1 MSKRNL
7 SLPLMRLHPPIKLLT
22 YLWLLLTL
30 FQTAQ
35 TRAKPTRHS
44 TTALKR
50 GVGQK
55 QGQDIGAADTP
66 VALVTRLPQT
76 NQSLARL
83 EYVMTQMV
91 NAERAKVHLNAL
103 VFDSKLANVA
113 RAHSA
118 EMRDRDY
125 FAHQSPTPA
134 LRDPL
139 DRYRA
144 FFGTTPLIIAEN
156 IYRVWG
162 SPHTPSENDIKTAH
176 SALMN
181 SPGHRENILRRGVT
195 RIGIGIITNRNG
207 DIWLTQMFSEP

>member
-1 MSKRNL
+1 MKLKSRCAHIIKVL
-7 SLPLMRLHPPIKLLT
+7 VLLWLLPLMLRH
-22 YLWLLLTL
+22 
-30 FQTAQ
+30 TAQ
-35 TRAKPTRHS
+35 AKPRQTS
-44 TTALKR
+44 SKATASR
-50 GVGQK
+50 RDH
-55 QGQDIGAADTP
+55 GQDIGAAGSP
-66 VALVTRLPQT
+66 IALVTRLPQT
-76 NQSLARL
+76 NQNLARL

-91 NAERAKVHLNAL
+91 NAERAKLHLNAL
-103 VFDSKLANVA
+103 IFDSKLANVA

-162 SPHTPSENDIKTAH
+162 SPRTPNENDIKTAH
-176 SALMN
+176 NALMN
-181 SPGHRENILRRGVT
+181 SPGHRENILQRGVT
-195 RIGIGIITNRNG
+195 RLGIGIITNQNG
-207 DIWLTQMFSEP
+207 DMWVTQMFSRP